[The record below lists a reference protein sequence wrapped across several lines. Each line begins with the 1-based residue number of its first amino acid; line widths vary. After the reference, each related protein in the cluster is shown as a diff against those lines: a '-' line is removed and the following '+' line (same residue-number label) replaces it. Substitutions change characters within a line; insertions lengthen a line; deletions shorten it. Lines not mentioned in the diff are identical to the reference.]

1 MFKKIL
7 ISLMLISFLL
17 VPAAAFAC
25 KITKGT
31 DIGVWRTSH
40 QVEDVGKFLS
50 LDSPDSIYKMLA
62 REDHDGVEV
71 LGTLTDEQAAAVT
84 AAIGGDWV
92 GAKQVKFLWINGQGT
107 ELTVFVLVMP
117 ENLTECE

>member
-25 KITKGT
+25 KIAAGT
-31 DIGVWRTSH
+31 DIGVWISSH
-40 QVEDVGKFLS
+40 QAEDVDKFLS
-50 LDSPDSIYKMLA
+50 LDSPDAIYPMLA
-62 REDHDGVEV
+62 REDHDDVEV

-84 AAIGGDWV
+84 AAVGGDWV
-92 GAKQVKFLWINGQGT
+92 GAKQVKFLWMNPQGT
-107 ELTVFVLVMP
+107 ELAVFVLVMP
-117 ENLTECE
+117 ENLIECE